1 MRSSTLFRPKIFFWI
16 AESVVDIVAVNSNF
30 TCTLLVTGMSSTF
43 FINGKV
49 TLISEPRILPINPPD
64 QTFLDNWGFDGSMLA
79 DETLQK
85 LYEDLQLV
93 SQLISIYTEDHFH

>member
-1 MRSSTLFRPKIFFWI
+1 
-16 AESVVDIVAVNSNF
+16 
-30 TCTLLVTGMSSTF
+30 MSSTF

-64 QTFLDNWGFDGSMLA
+64 QTFLDNWGFDGSILA

-93 SQLISIYTEDHFH
+93 SQLIIIYTEDHFH